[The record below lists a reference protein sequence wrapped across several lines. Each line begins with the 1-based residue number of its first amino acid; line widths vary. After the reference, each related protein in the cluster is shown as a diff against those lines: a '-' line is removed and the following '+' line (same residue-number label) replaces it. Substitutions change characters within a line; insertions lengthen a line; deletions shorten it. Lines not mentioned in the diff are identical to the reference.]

1 MASPPSRGWTV
12 AEVFEWL
19 EDYRRFW
26 DRSLD
31 SLAEHLR
38 VLQLQNTGK
47 KRDRSKR
54 TRHASIIKE
63 GNKE

>member
-1 MASPPSRGWTV
+1 LR
-12 AEVFEWL
+12 EVFEWL